1 MKPLIDPI
9 GTADGLF
16 HGKNTQ
22 TGELATIVTPKYA
35 NDNQAAMLSTQ
46 REILTILTAAGIKPN
61 EATNDQF
68 LTALKKVFLTT
79 DDTRLNNLLHSDQ
92 KSLRRKGQS
101 SSQNQSGTQR
111 CCCSRRRQG
120 GGDRC
125 SR

>member
-68 LTALKKVFLTT
+68 LTALKKSF
-79 DDTRLNNLLHSDQ
+79 
-92 KSLRRKGQS
+92 
-101 SSQNQSGTQR
+101 
-111 CCCSRRRQG
+111 
-120 GGDRC
+120 
-125 SR
+125 